1 MEHLNHHGKLMAKS
15 GFDETKLT
23 DEQKY
28 AVAIARTQG
37 VPFTRRFEDLCTDL
51 TSEEADELAEAI
63 EENRK
68 RDLQT
73 PSKSLF

>member
-1 MEHLNHHGKLMAKS
+1 MDHLSHHGKPMAKS

-28 AVAIARTQG
+28 AVAIARTQS
-37 VPFTRRFEDLCTDL
+37 VPFTRKFEDLCTDL

-68 RDLQT
+68 RDLQS
-73 PSKSLF
+73 PNKSLF